1 MSSLSVTMT
10 TLCNLYYF
18 LLDQQAYYYM
28 QPESRQEQPLLRHF
42 FIALLFYTCFMWPCR
57 ADSAGAL
64 VFLNAGLLLVD
75 HIHFQYNG
83 MLIGVLIISIGL
95 ILKKKYIW
103 GGVVRVSSCLVS
115 GSK

>member
-1 MSSLSVTMT
+1 
-10 TLCNLYYF
+10 
-18 LLDQQAYYYM
+18 
-28 QPESRQEQPLLRHF
+28 
-42 FIALLFYTCFMWPCR
+42 MWPCR

-95 ILKKKYIW
+95 ILKKKHIW
-103 GGVVRVSSCLVS
+103 GGVVRVIVIVSCFGKQMISSNNLNVLGTSVSYFRHLHYSSCLS
-115 GSK
+115 TYSYLWPLYTLCTY